1 MFIDEAKIRVKAG
14 DGGNGIVAFRRE
26 KFVPRGGPSGGD
38 GGRGGDVIME
48 SSERHNTLV
57 HFRFNP
63 EYKAERGRHGEG
75 SNKTGREGVD
85 VLLKVPVG
93 TIVYD
98 EVTGEKLH
106 DFSHADERIVIAQGG
121 RGGRGNARFATSTHQ
136 APRESEPGRPGEER
150 VLRLELKLLAD
161 VGLLGYP
168 NVGKS
173 TLISRISA
181 ARPKIADYPFT
192 TLQPNLGVVAVG
204 EGKDEFSFVVADI
217 PGLIEGAH
225 TGAGLGTQFL
235 RHVERT
241 RVLAHLI
248 DVSENGRPDPVAD
261 YNVLRNELASFGA
274 ALEEKPEI
282 IVASKI
288 DVANK
293 EKLAKLKKFC
303 TRKKLP
309 LFAISAVTGAGIREL
324 QWELARRVR
333 AARRPEAPVEVIP
346 ADEKAPKAA
355 APWEMAGAAAT
366 TMAAEAEEAES
377 KTQRTRKIVKKPSKT
392 AAAKKKSASLPNSRS
407 RRRPRLRKS

>member
-14 DGGNGIVAFRRE
+14 DGGNGCMAFRRE

-38 GGRGGDVIME
+38 GGNGGAVIME

-75 SNKTGREGVD
+75 SNKTGREGDNV
-85 VLLKVPVG
+85 VLKVPVG

-98 EVTGEKLH
+98 DETGEKVY
-106 DFSHADERIVIAQGG
+106 DFSQADQQIVIARGG
-121 RGGRGNARFATSTHQ
+121 RGGRGNARFATSVHQ
-136 APRESEPGRPGEER
+136 APREHEPGRPGEER
-150 VLRLELKLLAD
+150 LYRLELKLLAD
-161 VGLLGYP
+161 VGLVGYP

-204 EGKDEFSFVVADI
+204 DAKNEVSFVVADI

-235 RHVERT
+235 RHIERT
-241 RVLAHLI
+241 RLLVHLV
-248 DVSENGRPDPVAD
+248 DVSDGSGRKDVVKD
-261 YNVLRNELASFGA
+261 VDVILGELGSFGA
-274 ALEEKPEI
+274 DLEEKPMI
-282 IVASKI
+282 MVASKI

-293 EKLAKLKKFC
+293 DKVAALKRYCKKSKLK
-303 TRKKLP
+303 LYE
-309 LFAISAVTGAGIREL
+309 ISAVTGKGIEELKYAMAEEVQKFREREL
-324 QWELARRVR
+324 S
-333 AARRPEAPVEVIP
+333 AAIEGNP
-346 ADEKAPKAA
+346 
-355 APWEMAGAAAT
+355 
-366 TMAAEAEEAES
+366 
-377 KTQRTRKIVKKPSKT
+377 
-392 AAAKKKSASLPNSRS
+392 
-407 RRRPRLRKS
+407 

>member
-1 MFIDEAKIRVKAG
+1 MFIDEAKIRIKAG
-14 DGGNGIVAFRRE
+14 DGGNGCLAFRRE

-38 GGRGGDVIME
+38 GGRGGNVIME

-75 SNKTGREGVD
+75 SNRTGREGVD

-98 EVTGEKLH
+98 EITGEKLH
-106 DFSHADERIVIAQGG
+106 DFSRPDERIVIAHGG
-121 RGGRGNARFATSTHQ
+121 RGGRGNARFASSTHQ
-136 APRESEPGRPGEER
+136 APRECEPGRPGEER
-150 VLRLELKLLAD
+150 LLRLELKLLAD
-161 VGLLGYP
+161 VGLLGFP

-248 DVSENGRPDPVAD
+248 DVSDNGRLDPVAD
-261 YNVLRNELASFGA
+261 YNVIRNELASFGA
-274 ALEEKPEI
+274 ALGEKPEI
-282 IVASKI
+282 IVASKM
-288 DVANK
+288 DVASK
-293 EKLAKLKKFC
+293 DKLAKLKKFC
-303 TRKKLP
+303 TRKKLS

-324 QWELARRVR
+324 LWELARRVR
-333 AARRPEAPVEVIP
+333 ATRQPEAPVISPE
-346 ADEKAPKAA
+346 EKRESQGVT
-355 APWEMAGAAAT
+355 PWEMAGAPATFMEEEENSPKPKVRRAKKAGKARKPAA
-366 TMAAEAEEAES
+366 
-377 KTQRTRKIVKKPSKT
+377 P
-392 AAAKKKSASLPNSRS
+392 KKKSVASPSSRS